1 VDYAAFLRSVAGR
14 QVPLVTL
21 VHGADAQLL
30 DDALAAVTSAMF
42 ADDSELVLGREVI
55 DGREADAELVAR
67 SAMTL
72 PFMTAA
78 RLVVVRRA
86 QALPVKGA
94 SSLAAYAA
102 DPNPT
107 TRLLLLA
114 DEPLQASRDRK
125 NDHWL
130 LDAILADCAIVL
142 PARTGRQ
149 LAEWLRQRAAEEG
162 ITLAAEAAHTLVQW
176 VGDDSARLLGEVR
189 KAALVNAGTARTVG
203 TREIS
208 AVVGEQRMSD
218 VFELTRAV
226 ERRDTGQALRL
237 LDRLLVTE
245 EPIRLLALLTRGV
258 RSAWTV
264 RDMHTRGQ
272 PVDQIARVL
281 RLPIPVV
288 EKLVA
293 QAVAQSEAAAIAR
306 LQRCWEVERSLK
318 SGGAAH
324 AEMAVLVAE
333 LCNA

>member
-1 VDYAAFLRSVAGR
+1 VDYTAFLRSVAQR
-14 QVPLVTL
+14 QVPAVTL
-21 VHGADAQLL
+21 MHGTDAQLL
-30 DDALAAVTSAMF
+30 DDAVTAVTTALF
-42 ADDSELVLGREVI
+42 QDASELVLGREVI
-55 DGREADAELVAR
+55 DGREADADLVAR
-67 SAMTL
+67 SAMTM

-78 RLVVVRRA
+78 RLVVVRRVH
-86 QALPVKGA
+86 ALPPKGA
-94 SSLAAYAA
+94 STLAAYAR
-102 DPNPT
+102 DPNPA

-114 DEPLQASRDRK
+114 DEPLAASRERK

-130 LDAILADCAIVL
+130 LEAIPAACVVAL

-162 ITLAAEAAHTLVQW
+162 ITLGAEAAHTLVQW

-203 TREIS
+203 PREIG

-264 RDMHTRGQ
+264 RDMHARGQ
-272 PVDQIARVL
+272 SVDQIARVL

-293 QAVAQSEAAAIAR
+293 QAVGHSEAAVVAR
-306 LQRCWEVERSLK
+306 LRRCWEVERSLK

-324 AEMAVLVAE
+324 AEMAMLVTE

>member
-1 VDYAAFLRSVAGR
+1 VEYGAFLRSVAQR
-14 QVPLVTL
+14 QVPPLVL
-21 VHGADAQLL
+21 IHGLDAQLL
-30 DDALAAVTSAMF
+30 DDALAAVTTALF
-42 ADDSELVLGREVI
+42 RDDSEIVLGREVI

-78 RLVVVRRA
+78 RLVAVRRA
-86 QALPVKGA
+86 QALPAKGA
-94 SSLAAYAA
+94 ATLAAYAA
-102 DPNPT
+102 NPNPAT
-107 TRLLLLA
+107 CLLLLA

-125 NDHWL
+125 SDHWL
-130 LDAILADCAIVL
+130 LEAIPAASAIAL

-149 LAEWLRQRAAEEG
+149 LAEWLRQRAAEDG
-162 ITLAAEAAHTLVQW
+162 ITLGAEAAHTLVQW

-189 KAALVNAGTARTVG
+189 KAALLNLGPAATVG
-203 TREIS
+203 TREIG

-226 ERRDTGQALRL
+226 ERGETGQALRL

-258 RSAWTV
+258 RSAWSV

-272 PVDQIARVL
+272 SVDQIARVL
-281 RLPIPVV
+281 RLPISVV

-293 QAVAQSEAAAIAR
+293 QAVAHSEATLIAR
-306 LQRCWEVERSLK
+306 LQRCWAVELSLK
-318 SGGAAH
+318 SSGAAH
-324 AEMAVLVAE
+324 AEMAVLVTE

>member
-1 VDYAAFLRSVAGR
+1 MDYTAFLRSAAQR

-30 DDALAAVTSAMF
+30 DDALAAVTSALF
-42 ADDSELVLGREVI
+42 SDDSELVLGREVI

-86 QALPVKGA
+86 QALPAKGA
-94 SSLAAYAA
+94 SSLAAYAT

-125 NDHWL
+125 SDHWL
-130 LDAILADCAIVL
+130 LDAIPAVCAIAL

-149 LAEWLRQRAAEEG
+149 LAEWLRHRAAEEG
-162 ITLAAEAAHTLVQW
+162 ITLGAEAAHTLVQW

-203 TREIS
+203 TREIT

-226 ERRDTGQALRL
+226 ERRDAGQALRS

-264 RDMHTRGQ
+264 RDMHRRGQ
-272 PVDQIARVL
+272 SVDQIARVL

-293 QAVAQSEAAAIAR
+293 QAVAQSEGAAIAR

-324 AEMAVLVAE
+324 AEMAVLVTE

>member
-1 VDYAAFLRSVAGR
+1 VDYAAFLRSVGQR
-14 QVPLVTL
+14 QIPPIALL
-21 VHGADAQLL
+21 HGADAQLL
-30 DDALAAVTSAMF
+30 DDALSAVTTALF
-42 ADDSELVLGREVI
+42 HDASELALGREVI

-78 RLVVVRRA
+78 RLVAVRRA
-86 QALPVKGA
+86 QALPPKGEA
-94 SSLAAYAA
+94 TLAAYAA
-102 DPNPT
+102 DPNPAT
-107 TRLLLLA
+107 CLLLLA
-114 DEPLQASRDRK
+114 DEPLQASRERK

-130 LDAILADCAIVL
+130 LDAIPAACAITL

-149 LAEWLRQRAAEEG
+149 LADWLRQRAADEG
-162 ITLAAEAAHTLVQW
+162 ITLGAEAAHTLVQW

-189 KAALVNAGTARTVG
+189 KAALVNGGTARTVG
-203 TREIS
+203 TREIT

-226 ERRDTGQALRL
+226 ERRETGQALRL

-264 RDMHTRGQ
+264 RDLHTRGQ
-272 PVDQIARVL
+272 SVDQIARVL

-293 QAVAQSEAAAIAR
+293 QAVAQSEAALITR
-306 LQRCWEVERSLK
+306 LRRCWEVERSLK
-318 SGGAAH
+318 SSGVAH